1 MHTTTFSDIL
11 ELESL
16 LAAKM
21 DRISALERMIADIRS
36 HYKDMTDSQLREA
49 IRDIRGTEQMLA
61 EEKAWCEKTKARIKA
76 FYAPA
81 TIVA

>member
-1 MHTTTFSDIL
+1 MHTDTLKDIR
-11 ELESL
+11 ELETL

-36 HYKDMTDSQLREA
+36 RYKDMTDSQLREA

-61 EEKAWCEKTKARIKA
+61 EEKAWCEKAKTRIKA
-76 FYAPA
+76 FYTPA
-81 TIVA
+81 SKIA

>member
-1 MHTTTFSDIL
+1 MHTTTFEEIL
-11 ELESL
+11 ELEEL

-21 DRISALERMIADIRS
+21 DRIAALERMIADIRS

-61 EEKAWCEKTKARIKA
+61 EEKAWCEKAKTRIKA

-81 TIVA
+81 SKIA

>member
-1 MHTTTFSDIL
+1 MHTTTLSEIR
-11 ELESL
+11 ELEEL

-21 DRISALERMIADIRS
+21 DRISALERMITDIRF

-61 EEKAWCEKTKARIKA
+61 EEKAWCEKAKTRIKA

-81 TIVA
+81 SKIA

>member
-1 MHTTTFSDIL
+1 MHTTTFEEIL
-11 ELESL
+11 ELESI

-21 DRISALERMIADIRS
+21 DRIGALERMVADIRS
-36 HYKDMTDSQLREA
+36 RYSEMTDSQLREA

-61 EEKAWCEKTKARIKA
+61 EEKSWCEKAKTRIKA

-81 TIVA
+81 SKIA

>member
-1 MHTTTFSDIL
+1 MHTDTLKDIR
-11 ELESL
+11 ELEEI

-21 DRISALERMIADIRS
+21 DRIGALERMVADIRS
-36 HYKDMTDSQLREA
+36 RYKDMTDSQLREA

-61 EEKAWCEKTKARIKA
+61 EEKIWCEKAKTRIKA

-81 TIVA
+81 TEVA

>member
-1 MHTTTFSDIL
+1 MHTTTFEEIL
-11 ELESL
+11 ELEEL

-21 DRISALERMIADIRS
+21 DRIAALERMVADIRS
-36 HYKDMTDSQLREA
+36 RYSDMTDSQLREA

-61 EEKAWCEKTKARIKA
+61 EEKAWCEKTKTRIKA

-81 TIVA
+81 TKIA